1 MSLHQLQN
9 HQALTITGAP
19 TRNRSQQVVSL
30 AQQSQVTR
38 LPGATHS
45 AAGGQKVDDVVVELG
60 HVVAH
65 IHLGV
70 SVSGPRVVLSHV
82 HPQDRAHNPD
92 DESGKAKGNNARK
105 EFVSC
110 EAVPT
115 LEDAEREVS
124 VVMLLRRK
132 CGTPLPSSH
141 SFTVSALNI
150 IGFSEFLNYVLLF
163 DGKTVK
169 AAQRL

>member
-1 MSLHQLQN
+1 MHSK
-9 HQALTITGAP
+9 
-19 TRNRSQQVVSL
+19 
-30 AQQSQVTR
+30 SQVTQ

-65 IHLGV
+65 VHLGV

-92 DESGKAKGNNARK
+92 DESGKAKGNNVRE

-115 LEDAEREVS
+115 WKTLSV

-150 IGFSEFLNYVLLF
+150 IGFSEFLNDVLPF